1 MFYLFNCYLFVEI
14 ESKEGRK
21 LRILVIKQLQQ
32 MTAYRKF
39 QEIKYLIPE
48 PGTTISGF
56 ADSKIKKKSMP
67 TDPGFFWHVTINT
80 HIFFLAL
87 QWPELK

>member
-1 MFYLFNCYLFVEI
+1 
-14 ESKEGRK
+14 
-21 LRILVIKQLQQ
+21 
-32 MTAYRKF
+32 
-39 QEIKYLIPE
+39 
-48 PGTTISGF
+48 
-56 ADSKIKKKSMP
+56 MP